1 MTRLETRQ
9 VYDARDI
16 YTRWC
21 QRPRTSRIFKFGSP
35 AIMTND
41 VDASRRS
48 GRKTNSRYGRGNLH
62 QQVPSAVHY
71 VGYVEED
78 ETPEMI
84 MAKFAELDADSSGT
98 LSLPEFARAS
108 AAIGLRT
115 RGGIPFTPESARAH
129 FKAMDTDGSVSID
142 FDEFAVW
149 AVRYQ
154 VCVRLSLPLISAQ
167 QI

>member
-1 MTRLETRQ
+1 MERQ
-9 VYDARDI
+9 FA
-16 YTRWC
+16 
-21 QRPRTSRIFKFGSP
+21 
-35 AIMTND
+35 
-41 VDASRRS
+41 
-48 GRKTNSRYGRGNLH
+48 
-62 QQVPSAVHY
+62 VPSAEQRERAWGVWDVDGDGELSFGELHRAISL
-71 VGYVEED
+71 
-78 ETPEMI
+78 TFPELNDPDLLQRAFKAADNGDGRISRREFRLVLDYIAFFKRMQ
-84 MAKFAELDADSSGT
+84 AKFAELDADSSGT

-129 FKAMDTDGSVSID
+129 FKAMDTDGSGSID

-154 VCVRLSLPLISAQ
+154 VRVRFSLPLISAQ